1 MTPATDSIAPKAR
14 ANMAGILR
22 VLGLFQN
29 LDRHISVESIKTLLY
44 IALNENKSVND
55 YARMAG
61 VGGGPMSRRIGDLG
75 ELDRNLNQGLQM
87 VESRPDPLDRRL
99 TLVRLTHQGRAF
111 VGRVAAAVGQI
122 SPVALQN
129 AGTMLVSDIPHE

>member
-1 MTPATDSIAPKAR
+1 MTPATDSIAPEGR
-14 ANMAGILR
+14 HTLAGILR
-22 VLGLFQN
+22 VLGLFQS
-29 LDRHISVESIKTLLY
+29 LDRHISIEGIKTLIL

-75 ELDRNLNQGLQM
+75 ELDRNLNPGLQL

-111 VGRVAAAVGQI
+111 IVRVAGAVRR
-122 SPVALQN
+122 L
-129 AGTMLVSDIPHE
+129 GTGEP

>member
-1 MTPATDSIAPKAR
+1 MTSATESIAPEAR
-14 ANMAGILR
+14 ATLAGILR

-29 LDRHISVESIKTLLY
+29 LDRNISVESIKTLLL

-61 VGGGPMSRRIGDLG
+61 VGGGPMSRRIGDFG
-75 ELDRNLNQGLQM
+75 ELDRNLNPGLQL

-99 TLVRLTHQGRAF
+99 TLVRLTNQGRAF
-111 VGRVAAAVGQI
+111 VNRVVGVI
-122 SPVALQN
+122 
-129 AGTMLVSDIPHE
+129 

>member
-1 MTPATDSIAPKAR
+1 MTPATESIAPEAR
-14 ANMAGILR
+14 HTLAGILR

-29 LDRHISVESIKTLLY
+29 LDRHISVESIKALLLV
-44 IALNENKSVND
+44 ALNENKSVND

-75 ELDRNLNQGLQM
+75 DLDKNLNPGLQL

-111 VGRVAAAVGQI
+111 ANRVAGAVGL
-122 SPVALQN
+122 SSA
-129 AGTMLVSDIPHE
+129 AMSCR